1 MPSYYCYADAG
12 DLDVSI
18 ESAWISLNV
27 ISICWQQLETF
38 KLYIESTDKFNPQW
52 EIESQTLLDRV
63 RYLFGKFRT

>member
-27 ISICWQQLETF
+27 ISICCQQLETF